1 MPPNFRHPFV
11 FDVVERWRVRDFVAD
26 QKNVGLSVGQRSDR
40 VVGGGSWNNQ
50 NQNLG
55 SPCIDN
61 KNCTWSV
68 PNDEWYALIVHHQ
81 ISGCLVKARG
91 RVVLEKNR
99 LRDYFAPI
107 LRYLAWLILFA
118 KRVVIT
124 TLYGQF
130 HTQCKM
136 VLTLIYSWSQMN
148 ETALF
153 EIWDINGALMI
164 LEHMCNF
171 TAWEERFQKKYRV
184 ALNPPRSYFL
194 HSIRNFYTGCLIYF
208 DLWLES
214 KSSIFDWWSV
224 LKSIFSAFCA
234 HFWSIWAYVFLWN
247 IQNLATPPRKF
258 F

>member
-1 MPPNFRHPFV
+1 MICVDCPPSNQ
-11 FDVVERWRVRDFVAD
+11 W
-26 QKNVGLSVGQRSDR
+26 LSCQS
-40 VVGGGSWNNQ
+40 SWAC
-50 NQNLG
+50 
-55 SPCIDN
+55 SP
-61 KNCTWSV
+61 
-68 PNDEWYALIVHHQ
+68 
-81 ISGCLVKARG
+81 G
-91 RVVLEKNR
+91 KNR

-194 HSIRNFYTGCLIYF
+194 HSIRDFYTGCLIYF

-214 KSSIFDWWSV
+214 RSSLFDWWSVFYV

-234 HFWSIWAYVFLWN
+234 HFWPNLSLCVFVKYSEFSYPAKKVFLRREK
-247 IQNLATPPRKF
+247 TEF
-258 F
+258 